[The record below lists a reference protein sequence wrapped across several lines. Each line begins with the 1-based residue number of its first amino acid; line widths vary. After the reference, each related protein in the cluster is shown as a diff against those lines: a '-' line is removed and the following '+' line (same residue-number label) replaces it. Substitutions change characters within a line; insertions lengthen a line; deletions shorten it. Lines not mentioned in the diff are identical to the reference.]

1 MNIRKKIALA
11 AIPAVMARSA
21 TDGSSKVLL
30 LSDNGWDVSVEGAAN
45 AFYHH
50 TSTGSMDT
58 LGYYNEYTQGG
69 ETAASTIL
77 GGGASGNVN
86 RGGVIGQGEQGSD
99 ISSISVGLLP
109 NVWGFTVKAPTKNG
123 LDVSGRLGLYTHMNA
138 NGDSADGNLM
148 NIRETSLTVAGSFGS
163 VLMGRSL
170 GIHQSNAILNDM
182 TLFGVGVAA
191 GNISGTTLGR
201 IGVGYVY
208 ADWYPQITW
217 TTPGLGPIGAKIG
230 ILQATP
236 LQSSTG
242 ADATNTKYPRV
253 EAQLDYSFELGGL
266 GGYVWVDGQ
275 YQSLERTT
283 AEAQAYQFRNRGLDS
298 NFQLAGQTGNVSD
311 DQADGIEVGGVG
323 FGTRL
328 TFQGFKLVA
337 SGFYNHGLGMQFQ
350 GNNNGAYSGSLDER
364 GKARHFYGGYIQ
376 GTYDFGQGT
385 NIGYSYGSNHLVTTG
400 QDDGEIN
407 QRYTLGGAGTQR
419 TDAIQNYVESHMGM
433 IWHNVTDDF
442 RVIAEGVYSEA
453 HWHGAGSQESTQVS
467 VGAFFFW

>member
-1 MNIRKKIALA
+1 MNIKKKIALA
-11 AIPAVMARSA
+11 AIPAVMALSA
-21 TDGSSKVLL
+21 TDASSKVLL
-30 LSDNGWDVSVEGAAN
+30 MSDNGWEVSFDGAAN
-45 AFYHH
+45 AFYNH
-50 TSTGSMDT
+50 TSTGEMDT
-58 LGYYNEYTQGG
+58 MGAFAEYTDGG
-69 ETAASTIL
+69 ETAASSIL
-77 GGGASGNVN
+77 GGGASGNAPNSV
-86 RGGVIGQGEQGSD
+86 GGEGGSD

-138 NGDSADGNLM
+138 TGNSGDNNVI

-191 GNISGTTLGR
+191 GNIAGTTLGR

-236 LQSSTG
+236 VQSSTG
-242 ADATNTKYPRV
+242 ADATNTETPRV
-253 EAQLDYSFELGGL
+253 EAQLDYSFDVGGL

-275 YQSLERTT
+275 YQNLGRTT
-283 AEAQAYQFRNRGLDS
+283 GEASAFNERIGLG
-298 NFQLAGQTGNVSD
+298 NGTAITEATGEMSESVD
-311 DQADGIEVGGVG
+311 IAGVG

-337 SGFYNHGLGMQFQ
+337 AGFYNHGLGMQFQ
-350 GNNNGAYSGSLDER
+350 GNVAGGYSGSLDER

-385 NIGYSYGSNHLVTTG
+385 NIGYSYGSNHLVLTG
-400 QDDGEIN
+400 QDSGEVN
-407 QRYTLGGAGTQR
+407 QRYTLGGAGTAR

-453 HWHGAGSQESTQVS
+453 HWHGNGSQESSQVS

>member
-1 MNIRKKIALA
+1 MNIKKKIALA
-11 AIPAVMARSA
+11 AIPAVMALSA
-21 TDGSSKVLL
+21 TDASSKVLL
-30 LSDNGWDVSVEGAAN
+30 MSDNGWEVSFDGAAN
-45 AFYHH
+45 AFYNH

-58 LGYYNEYTQGG
+58 LGYYNEYTTGG

-77 GGGASGNVN
+77 GGGESGNVN
-86 RGGVIGQGEQGSD
+86 RGGVIGQGEQGED

-138 NGDSADGNLM
+138 TGNSANVNVI

-163 VLMGRSL
+163 VIMGRSL
-170 GIHQSNAILNDM
+170 GIHQANAILNDM

-191 GNISGTTLGR
+191 GNIAGTTLGR

-217 TTPGLGPIGAKIG
+217 TTPGLGPIGAKVG

-236 LQSSTG
+236 LQSNTG

-253 EAQLDYSFELGGL
+253 EAQLDYSFEVGGL
-266 GGYVWVDGQ
+266 GGYLWVDGQ
-275 YQSLERTT
+275 YQQVDRTT
-283 AEAQAYQFRNRGLDS
+283 AEAQLYQTRNKGINS
-298 NFQLAGQTGNVSD
+298 AGGVRVGNNIDD
-311 DQADGIEVGGVG
+311 DQADGIDVGGVG

-337 SGFYNHGLGMQFQ
+337 SGFFNHGLGMQFQ
-350 GNNNGAYSGSLDER
+350 GNIDGGYSGSLDER

-385 NIGYSYGSNHLVTTG
+385 NIGYSYGSNHLVLTG
-400 QDDGEIN
+400 QDAGELN
-407 QRYTLGGAGTQR
+407 QRYSLGGSGTAR
-419 TDAIQNYVESHMGM
+419 TDALQNYVESHMGM

-453 HWHGAGSQESTQVS
+453 HWHGAGSQESSQVS

>member
-1 MNIRKKIALA
+1 MNIKKKIALA
-11 AIPAVMARSA
+11 AIPAVMALSA
-21 TDGSSKVLL
+21 TDASSKVLL
-30 LSDNGWDVSVEGAAN
+30 MSDNGWEVSFDGAAN
-45 AFYHH
+45 AFYNH
-50 TSTGSMDT
+50 TSTGVVEAAGS
-58 LGYYNEYTQGG
+58 GARYTTGG

-77 GGGASGNVN
+77 GGGESGNRN
-86 RGGVIGQGEQGSD
+86 GGEGGED

-138 NGDSADGNLM
+138 TGTSANGNVI

-242 ADATNTKYPRV
+242 ADATNTTTPRV
-253 EAQLDYSFELGGL
+253 EAQLDYSFEVGGL

-275 YQSLERTT
+275 YQNVSRTT
-283 AEAQAYQFRNRGLDS
+283 AETQLFKRRSSQTVAIAATESGSGNYGDQLDS
-298 NFQLAGQTGNVSD
+298 VEA
-311 DQADGIEVGGVG
+311 AGVG

-337 SGFYNHGLGMQFQ
+337 SGFFNQGIGMQFQ
-350 GNNNGAYSGSLDER
+350 GNLNGAYSGSLDER

-385 NIGYSYGSNHLVTTG
+385 NVGYSYGSNHLVTTG
-400 QDDGEIN
+400 QDKGEIEN
-407 QRYTLGGAGTQR
+407 QTSTLGGAGTTR

-442 RVIAEGVYSEA
+442 RLIAEGVYSEA
-453 HWHGAGSQESTQVS
+453 HWHGLGSQESSQVS

>member
-1 MNIRKKIALA
+1 MNIKKKIALA
-11 AIPAVMARSA
+11 AIPAVMALSA
-21 TDGSSKVLL
+21 TDVSSKVLL
-30 LSDNGWDVSVEGAAN
+30 MSDNGWEVSFDGAAN
-45 AFYHH
+45 AFYTQ
-50 TSTGSMDT
+50 TSTGSMET
-58 LGYYNEYTQGG
+58 LGVYNQYTTGG
-69 ETAASTIL
+69 ETF
-77 GGGASGNVN
+77 GGIGIIQGAGNANVVAGTFRN
-86 RGGVIGQGEQGSD
+86 LESGSD
-99 ISSISVGLLP
+99 ISGISVGLLP

-123 LDVSGRLGLYTHMNA
+123 LDVSGRLGIYTHMN
-138 NGDSADGNLM
+138 GDGQAASSNAP

-182 TLFGVGVAA
+182 TLFGVGNSA
-191 GNISGTTLGR
+191 GNVTGTTLGR

-275 YQSLERTT
+275 YQNLARNLGESQLFQGRNQNAPDAAAGNTEY
-283 AEAQAYQFRNRGLDS
+283 AEGVD
-298 NFQLAGQTGNVSD
+298 
-311 DQADGIEVGGVG
+311 VGGLG

-337 SGFYNHGLGMQFQ
+337 TGFYNKGLGGQVQ
-350 GNNNGAYSGSLDER
+350 GNVLGGYSGSLDER
-364 GKARHFYGGYIQ
+364 GKPRNFYGGYIQ

-385 NIGYSYGSNHLVTTG
+385 NVGYSYGSNHQVLTG
-400 QDDGEIN
+400 QDAGELN
-407 QRYTLGGAGTQR
+407 QRYSLGGGGTGR
-419 TDAIQNYVESHMGM
+419 TDALSNYVESHMGM

-442 RVIAEGVYSEA
+442 RVIAEGVFSEM

>member
-1 MNIRKKIALA
+1 M
-11 AIPAVMARSA
+11 
-21 TDGSSKVLL
+21 TVL
-30 LSDNGWDVSVEGAAN
+30 AN
-45 AFYHH
+45 AFYNH

-58 LGYYNEYTQGG
+58 LGYYNEYTTGG

-77 GGGASGNVN
+77 GGGESGNVN
-86 RGGVIGQGEQGSD
+86 RGGVIGQGEQGED

-138 NGDSADGNLM
+138 TGNSANVNVI
-148 NIRETSLTVAGSFGS
+148 NIRETSLTVVKSFGS
-163 VLMGRSL
+163 VIMGRSL
-170 GIHQSNAILNDM
+170 GIHQANAILNDM

-191 GNISGTTLGR
+191 GNIVGTTLGR

-217 TTPGLGPIGAKIG
+217 TTPGLGPIGAKVG

-242 ADATNTKYPRV
+242 LDATNTKYPRV
-253 EAQLDYSFELGGL
+253 EAQLDYSFEVGGL

-275 YQSLERTT
+275 YQQVDRTT
-283 AEAQAYQFRNRGLDS
+283 AQAQLYQRRNKGINSAGGVRASAS
-298 NFQLAGQTGNVSD
+298 NIDD
-311 DQADGIEVGGVG
+311 DQSDGVDVGGVG

-337 SGFYNHGLGMQFQ
+337 SGFFNHGLGMQFQ
-350 GNNNGAYSGSLDER
+350 GNIDGGYSGSLDER

-385 NIGYSYGSNHLVTTG
+385 NIGYSYGSNHLVLTG
-400 QDDGEIN
+400 QDAGELN
-407 QRYTLGGAGTQR
+407 RPLFTWWKRYR
-419 TDAIQNYVESHMGM
+419 
-433 IWHNVTDDF
+433 
-442 RVIAEGVYSEA
+442 
-453 HWHGAGSQESTQVS
+453 
-467 VGAFFFW
+467 

>member
-1 MNIRKKIALA
+1 MNIKKKIALA
-11 AIPAVMARSA
+11 AIPAVMALSS
-21 TDGSSKVLL
+21 TDVSSKVLL
-30 LSDNGWDVSVEGAAN
+30 MSDNGWEVSFDGAAN
-45 AFYHH
+45 AFHTY

-58 LGYYNEYTQGG
+58 LGYYNQYTTGG
-69 ETAASTIL
+69 ETAASGIINGAGNANVVAGTFQNQ
-77 GGGASGNVN
+77 ASG
-86 RGGVIGQGEQGSD
+86 QD

-109 NVWGFTVKAPTKNG
+109 NVFGFTVKAPTKNG

-138 NGDSADGNLM
+138 TGNSGDNNVI

-182 TLFGVGVAA
+182 TLFGVGATA
-191 GNISGTTLGR
+191 GNIAGTTLGR

-253 EAQLDYSFELGGL
+253 EAQLDYSFEFNGL

-275 YQSLERTT
+275 YQNLARTLAESQLYT
-283 AEAQAYQFRNRGLDS
+283 ARNNAS
-298 NFQLAGQTGNVSD
+298 TGGGVARTAISD
-311 DQADGIEVGGVG
+311 DQSEGIDVGGVA

-337 SGFYNHGLGMQFQ
+337 SGFFNHGLGMQFQ
-350 GNNNGAYSGSLDER
+350 GNVGGAYSGSLDER
-364 GKARHFYGGYIQ
+364 GKARHFYGGYLQ

-385 NIGYSYGSNHLVTTG
+385 NVGYSYGSNHLVGTG
-400 QDDGEIN
+400 QDHGEIN
-407 QRYTLGGAGTQR
+407 QRYTLGGGGTAR

-453 HWHGAGSQESTQVS
+453 HWHGAGSQESSQVS

>member
-1 MNIRKKIALA
+1 MNIKKKIALA
-11 AIPAVMARSA
+11 AIPAVMALSA
-21 TDGSSKVLL
+21 TDASSKVLL
-30 LSDNGWDVSVEGAAN
+30 MSDNGWEVSFDGAAN
-45 AFYHH
+45 AFYNH
-50 TSTGSMDT
+50 TSTGEMDT
-58 LGYYNEYTQGG
+58 MGAFAEYTAGG

-77 GGGASGNVN
+77 GGGASGNAPN
-86 RGGVIGQGEQGSD
+86 SLGGEGGSD

-138 NGDSADGNLM
+138 TGNSGDNNVI

-191 GNISGTTLGR
+191 GNVAGTTLGR

-242 ADATNTKYPRV
+242 ADATNTETPRV

-275 YQSLERTT
+275 YQNLGRTSTEASHFSSRIGRGAGT
-283 AEAQAYQFRNRGLDS
+283 AAVEATGEFAEDIDI
-298 NFQLAGQTGNVSD
+298 AG
-311 DQADGIEVGGVG
+311 IG

-350 GNNNGAYSGSLDER
+350 GNLAGGYSGSLDER
-364 GKARHFYGGYIQ
+364 GKPRHFYGGYIQ

-385 NIGYSYGSNHLVTTG
+385 NVGYSYGSNHLVMTG
-400 QDDGEIN
+400 QDSGEVN
-407 QRYTLGGAGTQR
+407 QLYTLGGAGTAR

-442 RVIAEGVYSEA
+442 RLILEGLYSEA
-453 HWHGAGSQESTQVS
+453 HWQQAGSQESSQVS

>member
-1 MNIRKKIALA
+1 MNIKKKIALA
-11 AIPAVMARSA
+11 AVPAVMALSA
-21 TDGSSKVLL
+21 TDVSSKVLL
-30 LSDNGWDVSVEGAAN
+30 MSDSGWEVSFDGAAN
-45 AFYHH
+45 AFYNH
-50 TSTGSMDT
+50 TSTGVIDSE
-58 LGYYNEYTQGG
+58 GSGAVYTTGG

-77 GGGASGNVN
+77 GGGESGNLN
-86 RGGVIGQGEQGSD
+86 GGEGGED

-138 NGDSADGNLM
+138 NGNSGDNNVL

-191 GNISGTTLGR
+191 GNIGGTTLGR

-242 ADATNTKYPRV
+242 ADATNTEYPRV
-253 EAQLDYSFELGGL
+253 EAQLDYSFDVGGL

-275 YQSLERTT
+275 YQNLSRTT
-283 AEAQAYQFRNRGLDS
+283 AEAQLYKNRSGATVAV
-298 NFQLAGQTGNVSD
+298 QQAGSASSGEFEEDVE
-311 DQADGIEVGGVG
+311 AAGIG

-350 GNNNGAYSGSLDER
+350 GNLGGGYSGSLDER

-385 NIGYSYGSNHLVTTG
+385 NIGYSYGSNHLVATG
-400 QDDGEIN
+400 QDSGEIN
-407 QRYTLGGAGTQR
+407 QRYTLGGGGTAR

-453 HWHGAGSQESTQVS
+453 HWHGLGSQESSQVS

>member
-1 MNIRKKIALA
+1 MNIKKKIALA
-11 AIPAVMARSA
+11 AIPAVMALSS
-21 TDGSSKVLL
+21 TDVSSKVLL
-30 LSDNGWDVSVEGAAN
+30 MSDNGWEVSFDGAAN
-45 AFYHH
+45 AFHTY

-58 LGYYNEYTQGG
+58 LGYYNQYTTGG
-69 ETAASTIL
+69 ETAASGIINGAGNANVVAGTFQNQ
-77 GGGASGNVN
+77 ASG
-86 RGGVIGQGEQGSD
+86 QD

-109 NVWGFTVKAPTKNG
+109 NVFGFTVKAPTKNG

-138 NGDSADGNLM
+138 TGNSGDNNVI

-182 TLFGVGVAA
+182 TLFGVGATA
-191 GNISGTTLGR
+191 GNIAGTTLGR

-253 EAQLDYSFELGGL
+253 EAQLDYSFEFNGL

-275 YQSLERTT
+275 YQNLARTLAESQLYT
-283 AEAQAYQFRNRGLDS
+283 ARNNASTASGIAR
-298 NFQLAGQTGNVSD
+298 AETSD
-311 DQADGIEVGGVG
+311 DQSEGIDVGGVA

-337 SGFYNHGLGMQFQ
+337 SGFFNHGLGMQFQ
-350 GNNNGAYSGSLDER
+350 GNVGGAYSGSLDER
-364 GKARHFYGGYIQ
+364 GKARHFYGGYLQ

-385 NIGYSYGSNHLVTTG
+385 NVGYSYGSNHLVGTG
-400 QDDGEIN
+400 QDHGEIN
-407 QRYTLGGAGTQR
+407 QRYTLGGGGTAR

-442 RVIAEGVYSEA
+442 RVIAEGVFSEA

>member
-1 MNIRKKIALA
+1 MNINKKIALA
-11 AIPAVMARSA
+11 AIPAVMALSA
-21 TDGSSKVLL
+21 TDVNSKVLL
-30 LSDNGWDVSVEGAAN
+30 MSDNGWEVSFDGAAN
-45 AFYHH
+45 AFYNH
-50 TSTGSMDT
+50 TSTGVVDSQ
-58 LGYYNEYTQGG
+58 GSGVRYTTGG
-69 ETAASTIL
+69 ETAASSIL
-77 GGGASGNVN
+77 GGGESGNLN
-86 RGGVIGQGEQGSD
+86 GGEGGED

-138 NGDSADGNLM
+138 TGNSGDNNVI

-170 GIHQSNAILNDM
+170 GIHSSNAILNDM

-191 GNISGTTLGR
+191 GNIAGTTLGR

-217 TTPGLGPIGAKIG
+217 TTPGIGPIGAKIG

-242 ADATNTKYPRV
+242 ADATNTETPRV
-253 EAQLDYSFELGGL
+253 EAQLDYSFEVGGL
-266 GGYVWVDGQ
+266 GGYIWVDGQ
-275 YQSLERTT
+275 YQDVSRTT
-283 AEAQAYQFRNRGLDS
+283 AEIQSFKRRTSQTVAIAAAENGS
-298 NFQLAGQTGNVSD
+298 GNHGEQLESV
-311 DQADGIEVGGVG
+311 EVGAVG

-337 SGFYNHGLGMQFQ
+337 SGFFNHGLGMQFQ
-350 GNNNGAYSGSLDER
+350 GNVGGAYSGSLDER
-364 GKARHFYGGYIQ
+364 GKARNFYGGYIQ

-400 QDDGEIN
+400 QDKGEIMRAT
-407 QRYTLGGAGTQR
+407 QTLGGGGTAR

-442 RVIAEGVYSEA
+442 RLIAEGVYSTA
-453 HWHGAGSQESTQVS
+453 HWHGLGSQDSSQVS

>member
-1 MNIRKKIALA
+1 M
-11 AIPAVMARSA
+11 
-21 TDGSSKVLL
+21 
-30 LSDNGWDVSVEGAAN
+30 SDSGWEVSFDGAAN
-45 AFYHH
+45 AFHTY
-50 TSTGSMDT
+50 TSTGSMET
-58 LGYYNEYTQGG
+58 LGYYNQYTDGG
-69 ETAASTIL
+69 ETL
-77 GGGASGNVN
+77 ASGIINGAGNANVVAGTFQN
-86 RGGVIGQGEQGSD
+86 LESGQD

-138 NGDSADGNLM
+138 TGNSGDNNAI
-148 NIRETSLTVAGSFGS
+148 NIRETSLTVSGSFGS

-170 GIHQSNAILNDM
+170 GIHNANAILNDM
-182 TLFGVGVAA
+182 TLFGVGVNA
-191 GNISGTTLGR
+191 GNIAGTTLGR
-201 IGVGYVY
+201 IGAGYVY

-230 ILQATP
+230 IMQATP

-253 EAQLDYSFELGGL
+253 EAQLDYSFEVGGL

-275 YQSLERTT
+275 YQSLSRTLGESQLYQARNNAGNGSAIART
-283 AEAQAYQFRNRGLDS
+283 AID
-298 NFQLAGQTGNVSD
+298 D
-311 DQADGIEVGGVG
+311 DQAEGIDVGGTS

-337 SGFYNHGLGMQFQ
+337 TGFFNHGLGMQFQ
-350 GNNNGAYSGSLDER
+350 GNVAGGYSGSLDER

-385 NIGYSYGSNHLVTTG
+385 NVGYSYGSNHLVQTG
-400 QDDGEIN
+400 QDAGEIN
-407 QRYTLGGAGTQR
+407 QRYTLGGGGTAR

-442 RVIAEGVYSEA
+442 RVIAEGTFSEM

>member
-1 MNIRKKIALA
+1 MNIKKKIALA
-11 AIPAVMARSA
+11 AIPAVMALSA
-21 TDGSSKVLL
+21 TDVSSKVLL
-30 LSDNGWDVSVEGAAN
+30 MSDSGWEVSFDGAAN
-45 AFYHH
+45 AFHTY

-58 LGYYNEYTQGG
+58 LGYYNQYTTGG
-69 ETAASTIL
+69 ETAASVIMN
-77 GGGASGNVN
+77 GAGNANVVAGTFQN
-86 RGGVIGQGEQGSD
+86 QESGSD

-138 NGDSADGNLM
+138 TGNSADNNVV
-148 NIRETSLTVAGSFGS
+148 NIRETSLTVSGSFGS

-170 GIHQSNAILNDM
+170 GIHNSNAILNDM

-191 GNISGTTLGR
+191 GNIAGTTLGR

-230 ILQATP
+230 IMQATP

-275 YQSLERTT
+275 YQSLARTLGESQLYQARNNASTGSGIART
-283 AEAQAYQFRNRGLDS
+283 AID
-298 NFQLAGQTGNVSD
+298 D
-311 DQADGIEVGGVG
+311 DQAEGIDVGGTS

-337 SGFYNHGLGMQFQ
+337 TGFYNHGLGMQFQ
-350 GNNNGAYSGSLDER
+350 GNIAGGYSGSLDER

-385 NIGYSYGSNHLVTTG
+385 NIGYSYGSNHLVQTG
-400 QDDGEIN
+400 QDAGEIN
-407 QRYTLGGAGTQR
+407 QRYTLGGGGTAR

-442 RVIAEGVYSEA
+442 RVIAEGVFSEQ

>member
-1 MNIRKKIALA
+1 MNIKKKIALA
-11 AIPAVMARSA
+11 AIPAVMALSA
-21 TDGSSKVLL
+21 TDASSKVLL
-30 LSDNGWDVSVEGAAN
+30 MSDNGWEVSFDGAAN
-45 AFYHH
+45 AFYTQ
-50 TSTGSMDT
+50 TSTGSMET
-58 LGYYNEYTQGG
+58 LGVYNQYTTGG
-69 ETAASTIL
+69 ETFGGL
-77 GGGASGNVN
+77 GIIQGAGNANVVN
-86 RGGVIGQGEQGSD
+86 GTFQNLESGSD
-99 ISSISVGLLP
+99 ISGISVGLLP

-123 LDVSGRLGLYTHMNA
+123 LDVSGRLGIYTHMN
-138 NGDSADGNLM
+138 GDGQAAESNAP

-170 GIHQSNAILNDM
+170 GIHHSNAILNDM
-182 TLFGVGVAA
+182 TLFGVGNSA
-191 GNISGTTLGR
+191 GNVTGTTLGR

-275 YQSLERTT
+275 YQNLSRNLGES
-283 AEAQAYQFRNRGLDS
+283 QAFHNRNKGVDS
-298 NFQLAGQTGNVSD
+298 NEVAVTGEYAEGVD
-311 DQADGIEVGGVG
+311 VGGIG

-337 SGFYNHGLGMQFQ
+337 SGFYNKGIGSQVQ
-350 GNNNGAYSGSLDER
+350 GNVLGGYSGSLDER
-364 GKARHFYGGYIQ
+364 GKPRNFYGGYIQ

-385 NIGYSYGSNHLVTTG
+385 NVGYSYGSNHQVLTG
-400 QDDGEIN
+400 QDAGELN
-407 QRYTLGGAGTQR
+407 QRYTLGVGGTTR
-419 TDAIQNYVESHMGM
+419 DDALSNYVESHMGM

-442 RVIAEGVYSEA
+442 RVIAEGVFSEM
-453 HWHGAGSQESTQVS
+453 HWHGSGSQESTQVS

>member
-1 MNIRKKIALA
+1 MNIKKKIALA
-11 AIPAVMARSA
+11 AIPAVMALSS
-21 TDGSSKVLL
+21 TDVSSKVLL
-30 LSDNGWDVSVEGAAN
+30 MSDNGWEVSFDGAAN
-45 AFYHH
+45 AFHTY

-58 LGYYNEYTQGG
+58 LGYYNQYTTGG
-69 ETAASTIL
+69 ETAASGIINGAGNANVVAGTFQNQ
-77 GGGASGNVN
+77 ASG
-86 RGGVIGQGEQGSD
+86 QD

-109 NVWGFTVKAPTKNG
+109 NVFGFTVKAPTKNG

-138 NGDSADGNLM
+138 TGNSGDNNVI

-182 TLFGVGVAA
+182 TLFGVGATA
-191 GNISGTTLGR
+191 GNIAGTTLGR

-253 EAQLDYSFELGGL
+253 EAQLDYSFEFNGL

-275 YQSLERTT
+275 YQNLARTLAESQLYEARNNASTGGGVART
-283 AEAQAYQFRNRGLDS
+283 AI
-298 NFQLAGQTGNVSD
+298 SD
-311 DQADGIEVGGVG
+311 DQSEGIDVGGVA

-337 SGFYNHGLGMQFQ
+337 SGFFNHGLGMQFQ
-350 GNNNGAYSGSLDER
+350 GNVGGAYSGSLDER
-364 GKARHFYGGYIQ
+364 GKARHFYGGYLQ

-385 NIGYSYGSNHLVTTG
+385 NVGYSYGSNHLVGTG
-400 QDDGEIN
+400 QDHGEIN
-407 QRYTLGGAGTQR
+407 QRYTLGGGGTAR

-442 RVIAEGVYSEA
+442 RVIAEGVFSEA

>member
-1 MNIRKKIALA
+1 MNIKKKIALA
-11 AIPAVMARSA
+11 AIPAVMALSA
-21 TDGSSKVLL
+21 TDASSKVLL
-30 LSDNGWDVSVEGAAN
+30 MSDNGWEVSFDGAAN
-45 AFYHH
+45 AFYNH
-50 TSTGSMDT
+50 TSTGVVDT
-58 LGYYNEYTQGG
+58 LGSFAEYSTGG

-77 GGGASGNVN
+77 GGGVSGNTN
-86 RGGVIGQGEQGSD
+86 GSEGGSD

-123 LDVSGRLGLYTHMNA
+123 LDVSGRLGLYTHMNSTGTSA
-138 NGDSADGNLM
+138 NGNVI

-242 ADATNTKYPRV
+242 ADATNTETPRV

-275 YQSLERTT
+275 YQNLGRTT
-283 AEAQAYQFRNRGLDS
+283 AEASLFDGRVGNGSNTSGVAESQA
-298 NFQLAGQTGNVSD
+298 TGEMSED
-311 DQADGIEVGGVG
+311 IDVGAIG

-350 GNNNGAYSGSLDER
+350 GNVLGTYSGSLDER

-385 NIGYSYGSNHLVTTG
+385 NIGYSYGSNHLVMTG
-400 QDDGEIN
+400 QDSGEVN
-407 QRYTLGGAGTQR
+407 QRYTLGGGGTAR

-442 RVIAEGVYSEA
+442 RIIAEGVYSEA
-453 HWHGAGSQESTQVS
+453 HWHGNGSQESSQVS

>member
-1 MNIRKKIALA
+1 MNIKKKIALA
-11 AIPAVMARSA
+11 AIPAVMAISA
-21 TDGSSKVLL
+21 TDVDSKVLL
-30 LSDNGWDVSVEGAAN
+30 MSDNGWEVSFDGAAN
-45 AFYHH
+45 AFYNH
-50 TSTGSMDT
+50 TSTGVMDQPSAI
-58 LGYYNEYTQGG
+58 YTAGG

-77 GGGASGNVN
+77 GGGASGNAPN
-86 RGGVIGQGEQGSD
+86 NLGGEGGSD

-138 NGDSADGNLM
+138 NGNSGSNNVI

-170 GIHQSNAILNDM
+170 GIHNSNAILNDM

-191 GNISGTTLGR
+191 GNVSGTTLGR

-230 ILQATP
+230 IMQATP
-236 LQSSTG
+236 VQSSTG
-242 ADATNTKYPRV
+242 ADATNTETPRV
-253 EAQLDYSFELGGL
+253 EAQLDYSFEVGGL

-275 YQSLERTT
+275 YQNLGRTSTEASHFSSRIGRGAGT
-283 AEAQAYQFRNRGLDS
+283 AAVEATGEFAEDIDI
-298 NFQLAGQTGNVSD
+298 AG
-311 DQADGIEVGGVG
+311 IG

-350 GNNNGAYSGSLDER
+350 GNLAGGYSGSLDER
-364 GKARHFYGGYIQ
+364 GKPRHFYGGYIQ

-385 NIGYSYGSNHLVTTG
+385 NVGYSYGSNHLVMTG
-400 QDDGEIN
+400 QDSGEVN
-407 QRYTLGGAGTQR
+407 QLYTLGGAGTAR

-442 RVIAEGVYSEA
+442 RVILEGLYSEA
-453 HWHGAGSQESTQVS
+453 HWQQAGSQESSQVS